1 MTARITDFDFFPE
14 VMLALLKFEDV
25 KSDILKRHQL
35 KLQLAIII
43 IIMDTGLIMYV
54 LDKAAQCEDTSLFL
68 DWSVLDTHVLHVAT
82 SQCCIA
88 NFCDYFQ

>member
-1 MTARITDFDFFPE
+1 
-14 VMLALLKFEDV
+14 
-25 KSDILKRHQL
+25 
-35 KLQLAIII
+35 
-43 IIMDTGLIMYV
+43 MDTGLIIYV

-88 NFCDYFQ
+88 NFCDYFQSWYYPPSQYHFHLCVIAGDMTAVLALLLKVNLR

>member
-1 MTARITDFDFFPE
+1 MT
-14 VMLALLKFEDV
+14 
-25 KSDILKRHQL
+25 
-35 KLQLAIII
+35 
-43 IIMDTGLIMYV
+43 MDTGLIIYV

-88 NFCDYFQ
+88 NFCDFFQSWYYPPSQYHFHLCVSAGDMTAVLALLLKVNLR